1 MSTPEKSVEQEALE
15 REVLDIVIEQLQL
28 DPSEASLEKSFSE
41 DFGTDSLDLTE
52 LIMAFEA
59 RFGFEIPQKEA
70 EKLHIIKDVVDYV
83 QKNRSDNKS
92 PPSA

>member
-41 DFGTDSLDLTE
+41 DLSISTNDAS
-52 LIMAFEA
+52 
-59 RFGFEIPQKEA
+59 
-70 EKLHIIKDVVDYV
+70 
-83 QKNRSDNKS
+83 S
-92 PPSA
+92 